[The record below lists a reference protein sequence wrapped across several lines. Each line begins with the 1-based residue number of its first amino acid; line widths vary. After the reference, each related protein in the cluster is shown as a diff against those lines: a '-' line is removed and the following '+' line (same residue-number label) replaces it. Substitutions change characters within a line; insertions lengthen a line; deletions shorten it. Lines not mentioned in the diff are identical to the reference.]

1 MAASALGIYF
11 AHTSTPNVFF
21 FLPRLTHEVDR
32 PENLIQRLH
41 THPRRKRMSHV
52 TRHHFSFPQARVT
65 ENARTLLGL
74 STIVTGLLLTL
85 MALLTGCASGGESG
99 SDPSSAAPPVAT
111 VSLEWQPVRDP
122 SVIGYF
128 VYYSRRSSGQPGS
141 CTYDSSMYVN
151 SPSATVPNLDPH
163 TIYYFAVSAY
173 NGLESPCSE
182 EISTITSSP
191 VI

>member
-1 MAASALGIYF
+1 
-11 AHTSTPNVFF
+11 
-21 FLPRLTHEVDR
+21 
-32 PENLIQRLH
+32 
-41 THPRRKRMSHV
+41 MSYV
-52 TRHHFSFPQARVT
+52 TMYHFSFPQARVT
-65 ENARTLLGL
+65 ENAPTLLGL

-99 SDPSSAAPPVAT
+99 SDPSAAPPVAT
-111 VSLEWQPVRDP
+111 VSLEWQPVQNP

-128 VYYSRRSSGQPGS
+128 VYYGRRSSGQPGS
-141 CTYDSSMYVN
+141 CTYDSSMYIN

-163 TIYYFAVSAY
+163 TTYYFAVSAY

>member
-1 MAASALGIYF
+1 MNHF
-11 AHTSTPNVFF
+11 T
-21 FLPRLTHEVDR
+21 
-32 PENLIQRLH
+32 
-41 THPRRKRMSHV
+41 RR
-52 TRHHFSFPQARVT
+52 HFSFPQARVT

-74 STIVTGLLLTL
+74 PTIVTGLLLTL
-85 MALLTGCASGGESG
+85 VGLLTGCASGGESG
-99 SDPSSAAPPVAT
+99 SDPSAAQPVAI
-111 VSLEWQPVRDP
+111 VSLEWRPVHDP

-163 TIYYFAVSAY
+163 TTYYFAVSAY

>member
-32 PENLIQRLH
+32 P
-41 THPRRKRMSHV
+41 
-52 TRHHFSFPQARVT
+52 
-65 ENARTLLGL
+65 
-74 STIVTGLLLTL
+74 
-85 MALLTGCASGGESG
+85 
-99 SDPSSAAPPVAT
+99 
-111 VSLEWQPVRDP
+111 
-122 SVIGYF
+122 VIGYF